1 MHGVAR
7 RSAERPPALAPTD
20 VSGNMENR
28 GAGESPNGAR
38 RFRPDTL
45 LAHTGGTPAERHGA
59 VNPPVYRASTIL
71 FPTVAEW
78 EASRQHSRRF
88 DVVRYGQ
95 LGTPTTFALE
105 EAIAALE
112 GGYRAMLLPSGL
124 AAVTTALLALLQ
136 SGDHL
141 LMVDAAYAP
150 TRHFCKAILPRYGIT
165 TTFYDPCAGSDIA
178 SLIRPETRV
187 VFIES
192 PGSLTF
198 EVQDIPAIVG
208 AAHAAGA
215 VVVMDNSWAT
225 PYLLPA
231 MQLGVDVS
239 IIAAT
244 KYIGGHAD
252 VMLGTITTTEP
263 LYDRVRSMVA
273 ELGYCVSPD
282 DAYLALRG
290 MRTLGLRL
298 ERHGRSALRIAEWLA
313 ARPEVKRVLYPA
325 LPSDPG
331 HAIWK
336 RDFRGASGLL
346 AMVLH
351 DVPKSAVDTFL
362 NSLELF
368 GMGASF
374 GGFESLAVPFDPAPM
389 RAVRRWPSDG
399 PYVRVHI
406 GLEDPDDL
414 IADLEQAFGRM
425 QSVVAEAR

>member
-1 MHGVAR
+1 VPYDRTTGTRTEMAK
-7 RSAERPPALAPTD
+7 PTD
-20 VSGNMENR
+20 GPDANS
-28 GAGESPNGAR
+28 APNGR
-38 RFRPDTL
+38 HRFRPDTL
-45 LAHTGGTPAERHGA
+45 LTHTGGTPAERHGA

-78 EASRQHSRRF
+78 EASREHSRRF
-88 DVVRYGQ
+88 DVIRYGQ

-124 AAVTTALLALLQ
+124 AAATTALLALLR

-165 TTFYDPCAGSDIA
+165 TTFYDPCIGADIA
-178 SLIRPETRV
+178 SLIRPETKV
-187 VFIES
+187 VFTES

-198 EVQDIPAIVG
+198 EVQDIPAIAA

-215 VVVMDNSWAT
+215 VVVMDNTWAT
-225 PYLLPA
+225 PYFFSG

-252 VMLGTITTTEP
+252 VMIGTITTTEA
-263 LYDRVRSMVA
+263 LYDPVRSMVA

-290 MRTLGLRL
+290 LRTLGLRL
-298 ERHGRSALRIAEWLA
+298 ERHHRSALRVAEWLEG
-313 ARPEVKRVLYPA
+313 RPEVKRVLFPA

-331 HAIWK
+331 YALWK

-346 AMVLH
+346 GIVLN
-351 DVPKSAVDTFL
+351 DVPKSAVDAFL
-362 NSLELF
+362 DSLELF

-374 GGFESLAVPFDPAPM
+374 GGFESLAVPFDPAPL

-399 PYVRVHI
+399 PYVRIHV
-406 GLEDPDDL
+406 GLEDADDL
-414 IADLEQAFGRM
+414 IADLERGFHTMAA
-425 QSVVAEAR
+425 VAAEAR

>member
-1 MHGVAR
+1 M
-7 RSAERPPALAPTD
+7 SLDMERGD
-20 VSGNMENR
+20 
-28 GAGESPNGAR
+28 GASPDGAR
-38 RFRPDTL
+38 RLRLDTVL
-45 LAHTGGTPAERHGA
+45 THTGGTPTERHGA

-78 EASRQHSRRF
+78 EASRLHSRRF

-124 AAVTTALLALLQ
+124 AAVTTALLALLK

-165 TTFYDPCAGSDIA
+165 TTFYDPCVGQDIA
-178 SLIRPETRV
+178 SLMRPETRV
-187 VFIES
+187 VFLES

-198 EVQDIPAIVG
+198 EVQDISAIAS

-244 KYIGGHAD
+244 KYIGGHSD

-290 MRTLGLRL
+290 MRTLGVRL
-298 ERHGRSALRIAEWLA
+298 ERHGRSALRVAEWLV
-313 ARPEVKRVLYPA
+313 ARPEVKRVLFPA
-325 LPSDPG
+325 LASDPG
-331 HAIWK
+331 HALWK

-351 DVPKSAVDTFL
+351 EVPKSAVNAFL
-362 NSLELF
+362 DSLQLF

-389 RAVRRWPSDG
+389 RAVRRWPGDG
-399 PYVRVHI
+399 PYVRIHI

-414 IADLEQAFGRM
+414 IADLEQGFERM
-425 QSVVAEAR
+425 ASALAEVW